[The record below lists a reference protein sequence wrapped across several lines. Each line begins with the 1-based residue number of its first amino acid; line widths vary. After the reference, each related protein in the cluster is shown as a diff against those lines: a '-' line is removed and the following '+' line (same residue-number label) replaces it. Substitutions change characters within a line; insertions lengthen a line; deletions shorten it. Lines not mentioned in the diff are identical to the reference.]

1 MSHERIEPY
10 KDLPRN
16 DKGHIQLGDYNPKAM
31 KITLKTAVEGEKQ
44 KFLSYFDRRK
54 PEHKQKHRNHFKF
67 RGILPDFR
75 GFENTKCK
83 LIMKIRHFKEK
94 RTFINIFEFL
104 KPEEMVTKMKL
115 VCRKFYM
122 LSWDKELLYKLCF
135 HAFGQDLLEEIKYR
149 VAKRIHNVT
158 NNIEDKPRYF
168 VETTTEE
175 EASDSFSSAGEDDRA
190 HMRQDQCSSA
200 EDENA
205 LRDMFRRNAREEHYF
220 QKD

>member
-1 MSHERIEPY
+1 M
-10 KDLPRN
+10 
-16 DKGHIQLGDYNPKAM
+16 GQ
-31 KITLKTAVEGEKQ
+31 
-44 KFLSYFDRRK
+44 
-54 PEHKQKHRNHFKF
+54 
-67 RGILPDFR
+67 
-75 GFENTKCK
+75 
-83 LIMKIRHFKEK
+83 
-94 RTFINIFEFL
+94 RT
-104 KPEEMVTKMKL
+104 
-115 VCRKFYM
+115 
-122 LSWDKELLYKLCF
+122 
-135 HAFGQDLLEEIKYR
+135 AFGQDLLEEIKYR

-220 QKD
+220 QKDQI